1 MKILDSNK
9 KNFYVE
15 LDKIIN
21 RRKEIDRSTLKNVEK
36 IINDVRRNKDKAL
49 IKYEKRFNSNLKIIP
64 GAKEIS
70 KAIKSVDPKIKRA
83 IDETC
88 KRVKDWHLKQKPK
101 DIYLKD
107 KLNNKFIIR
116 IKL

>member
-9 KNFYVE
+9 KNFYIE

-49 IKYEKRFNSNLKIIP
+49 IKYEKRFNSNSKIIP

-88 KRVKDWHLKQKPK
+88 KRVKDWH
-101 DIYLKD
+101 
-107 KLNNKFIIR
+107 
-116 IKL
+116 